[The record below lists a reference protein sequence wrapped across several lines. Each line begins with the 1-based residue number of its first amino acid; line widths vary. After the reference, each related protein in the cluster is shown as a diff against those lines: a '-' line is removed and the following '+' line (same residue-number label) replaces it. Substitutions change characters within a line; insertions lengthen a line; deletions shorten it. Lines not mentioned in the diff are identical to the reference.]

1 MSLLNRIQINSPERG
16 INLVCL
22 AITAAAPALAIGPII
37 GIPTGAVAAL
47 GLLAVM
53 AGQQSTNAAERRQ
66 ASVGA
71 WIIRAFVLCFEQ
83 MAYQDAMSGRTSLP
97 FGFGP
102 VAWSWAAV
110 CFMAVL
116 DLWAYS
122 RAAARAEAKAE
133 ADAELASFA
142 RMEVQQEKE
151 RQEREAAAERNTRER
166 LELARIKAQADTEK
180 TRLEAERKRLEL
192 QAEQERKRL
201 EAERNKEEAER
212 KRLEL
217 QAEQQRKQEEAERN
231 EAERKREKWRMAKAR
246 NKGNRPEAELSI
258 SSPSPN

>member
-16 INLVCL
+16 INAVCL
-22 AITAAAPALAIGPII
+22 IITAAAPALAIGWQI

-53 AGQQSTNAAERRQ
+53 SGQSSTNAAERQQ
-66 ASVGA
+66 AFIGA

-102 VAWSWAAV
+102 VLWSWAAV
-110 CFMAVL
+110 IFMAIL

-122 RAAARAEAKAE
+122 RAAARAASEAE
-133 ADAELASFA
+133 AEAEAASFA
-142 RMEVQQEKE
+142 RMEAAAAAE
-151 RQEREAAAERNTRER
+151 RQER
-166 LELARIKAQADTEK
+166 LEFARIKAGADTERI
-180 TRLEAERKRLEL
+180 RLEAERKRLEI
-192 QAEQERKRL
+192 QQEQERIRLEAEQKRLEVQQEQERIGL
-201 EAERNKEEAER
+201 EAERNKEEQER
-212 KRLEL
+212 IRLE
-217 QAEQQRKQEEAERN
+217 A
-231 EAERKREKWRMAKAR
+231 KREKWRMAKAR
-246 NKGNRPEAELSI
+246 NKGHRPESEISI

>member
-1 MSLLNRIQINSPERG
+1 MPYIFQSPERY

-22 AITAAAPALAIGPII
+22 AITAAAPALAIGPVI

-71 WIIRAFVLCFEQ
+71 WVIRAFVLCFEQ
-83 MAYQDAMSGRTSLP
+83 MAYQDAMSGRDSLP

-110 CFMAVL
+110 VFMAVL

-122 RAAARAEAKAE
+122 RAAARAEARAE
-133 ADAELASFA
+133 AEAEAASFA
-142 RMEVQQEKE
+142 RMESADQ
-151 RQEREAAAERNTRER
+151 AARLER
-166 LELARIKAQADTEK
+166 LELARIKTAAEVEK
-180 TRLEAERKRLEL
+180 KALEEKRRQQERALELERIRLESEEKKREDERNERERVLELERIRLESEEKQREDERK
-192 QAEQERKRL
+192 EQER
-201 EAERNKEEAER
+201 
-212 KRLEL
+212 
-217 QAEQQRKQEEAERN
+217 Q
-231 EAERKREKWRMAKAR
+231 REKWNAAKKRAAEKKR
-246 NKGNRPEAELSI
+246 QTAGGRPETELEIQEPQS
-258 SSPSPN
+258 N